1 MKRPFRT
8 IAVTLLGILCTA
20 TFAGGLSACKK
31 HGPVDTVKGR
41 TTVREAL
48 PTDGS
53 LPTQHTALEN
63 IGYMATVLDG
73 QPSYHVY
80 AYNSTKAMGGYEQVT
95 QSWKDYKNSQ
105 LSGIGQS
112 VMICSDLSYSML
124 VQSSTQSC
132 FVGDKDAYMRKGKKP
147 KKTSVPTS
155 IEWSTDQP
163 EYYDSEA
170 YLYKYGE
177 FSTELSVYVLDKDS
191 VISADDVIDNG
202 DGTYSQKYYLNEGA
216 ACWYQYG
223 MKTRGSLKGF
233 PEYKKIEITF
243 TFDGNWQVL
252 STYCEEKA
260 KISPSALGG
269 MPQDSNSKTTTNF
282 DYTASGFGNDNYAY
296 FENYYKGYV
305 GNINA
310 GDKPTNDEC
319 KHEIVDVLG
328 GGFGKVL
335 TAEGQQFALDITI
348 GETQY
353 DGKVFIALPDMGNVL
368 GTLDVRF
375 QLGRKDSG
383 KQDLYIEFKNGAV
396 NAYYSDTF
404 AVTADINKVSGAVGK
419 FAEWVKGLDSAAK
432 QVAGV
437 SDGEGFTLDLSSLLN
452 AIKYEQN
459 ETSATVSIITD
470 DLLGLKIG
478 TDITLNFGHNKG
490 NDGCLFDFKDLSLK
504 GISYDGTEIHV
515 SGGLTVDN
523 SPSISRNPTDTPAD
537 IAEYING
544 VYELLNSES
553 LKVDISLNGLTEGLT
568 LNATAFVKY
577 LSGIAAEVDVTAE
590 YKGISATLNAYYVYD
605 GGYGKVYLNLTEFN
619 GNAYDAKVYCDVKD
633 TVDAVRKIIGWANG
647 ISVSAEQDGNASGDL
662 ATIINKVLNL
672 NFGKILIGLEGNK
685 DSIGLTLDADELL
698 NELDVD
704 LGVQI
709 GTVGL
714 KLINGAD
721 GKVSLN
727 ANLDK
732 YGLNVA
738 VNGSDKAVVKPD
750 GNYVDIVNYI
760 NSVYAI
766 LNSKTLKV
774 ELGLDGL
781 IEGLNLNAVAYVN
794 YKDEIASKV
803 EITAEYE
810 GISLALN
817 AYYVY
822 DGGYGKL
829 YLNLTEFNGNAYD
842 AKVYCDIKDT
852 VDAVKQIIAL
862 FGTERATLS
871 YGQSDVL
878 AKAISYAL
886 GLNYNDIIEADNTSL
901 KVTVDVD
908 EILGVFGVDLGI
920 QFGKAALEYT
930 TNSTL
935 TANIEN
941 IGLSVKVTGSDE
953 TVAKPDGDYVDIIGY
968 INSVY
973 AILNSKTLKVELGL
987 DGLIEGLNL
996 NAVAYVNY
1004 KDEIASKVE
1013 ITAEYEGISLALNAY
1028 YVYDGGYGKLYLNLT
1043 EFNGNAYDAKV
1054 YCDIKDTVDAV
1065 KQIIA
1070 LFGTERA
1077 TLSYGQSDV
1086 LAKAISYA
1094 LGLNYNDIIEADNTS
1109 LKVTVDVDEILGV
1122 FGVDL
1127 GIQFGKAALEYTT
1140 NSTLTANI
1148 ENIGLSVK
1156 VTGSDETVTKPDG
1169 DYVDIIKYID
1179 SIYGLLLSESYEIS
1193 LSVNGNAAGVISYLE
1208 GATVEGT
1215 ILIQPAKDFS
1225 SVAVKADVTVNY
1237 CGNEISLIAH
1247 YVYNGGYGDVYLNV
1261 TAINGVKCD
1270 AKVYCDIQDTVNAIK
1285 QLIDAIQ
1292 GVPALAMD
1300 GETVVSN
1307 KTAEIVKAVLSID
1320 YPSIIKQFK
1329 ATDTV
1334 LNATVDADAIVALF
1348 VENLGVSFGEVSLT
1362 FNNAT
1367 EAAGAS
1373 LIGNVPALGLE
1384 MGFKGSAKTVIIP
1397 DVNSYLNLTDLILL
1411 VQKATAEA
1419 QEIIA
1424 TQDVVFELNAE
1435 VIVDGVSMKIKGNGE
1450 ASWIDG
1456 KIRVAADAVL
1466 SIAENGKSDSV
1477 DVKFVYDE
1485 TAADDKP
1492 LVRFAINSYGMEI
1505 YRSDIDGLV
1514 NDFNDIIDA
1523 VNKLLGKTA
1532 QTEIEQV
1539 SIPATQG
1546 GTGVDVKDI
1555 LDLIN
1560 TDNAQAIIKTVLGFV
1575 SDLTVQLQYSE
1586 GQPDVYGILIS
1597 HAVNGN
1603 LQLSSN
1609 GNLALNLDVY
1619 NNNGTKITGVN
1630 ASVAAGAGSL
1640 ISDIDATLNG
1650 NDYTLCKSSETEK
1663 FIKVLYNYLFEL
1675 IDNKLSVSEILGS
1688 STFTVNVKF
1697 NGAESAISEIQNI
1710 SVNAKLYYTEGL
1722 SGDKTGSKLVEAEI
1736 KLNIGA
1742 IPVELNARYS
1752 GQYVYIELLNIA
1764 GTQLD
1769 GMKFKADVHEIYT
1782 AAETV
1787 VKIITSENLAGIVA
1801 KFGGS
1806 AQTVSVLSEEGEQTK
1821 LGITEILAKLLNLD
1835 FNKVVNFSKDAETG
1849 ENVLTLNPDVVL
1861 GEFGIDVNLGTV
1873 TASVNASTHKICV
1886 NAKLDGKQPWLALDA
1901 YADSENRRGTLDTE
1915 AYIDISFVST
1925 LLKDLSKS
1933 FESITADKILYSL
1946 TGTVSV
1952 NLVNMADVVI
1962 EKVTLTVGLDE
1973 NDQFY
1978 FTLYGDLQKSTAVI
1992 FTVAT
1997 ASRVSITYSNG
2008 YIVLGR
2014 DVDGSSPKYR
2024 VVTLAYFIDNLLD
2037 KNNSPL
2043 FWWLGTGNVTGL
2055 LGLFGLSSE
2064 SLGLSSGLTTPETMY
2079 MYELAKA
2086 SSDDKFFLSSILN
2099 GFTVNTDGNPLTYKT
2114 GDNAVSALNLKGV
2127 DRYYALDIN
2136 ANGLTGGVVPVLY
2149 AAIMRD
2155 GVNGGISGLKAYA
2168 KVKSYITANINLD
2181 GVTSD
2186 HKPNYYNTF
2195 DAETAINGYVA
2206 ESPSNHTTPIFGMYD
2221 SANNAYYSSN
2231 VLDTVT
2237 LKVVGVDGNED
2248 SYDLRYGSTVY
2259 LSSTFAPE
2267 WTDENKNHTYIYK
2280 DADGNVLGESIVLEA
2295 DSTVY
2300 IYKAED
2306 VVVKKEI
2313 VFHTGVDGVGDVSA
2327 ALVADENSAVSL
2339 QQYEIADYTLIG
2351 WYFDENHTLPITD
2364 AAAFDGTDVYCVYAK
2379 SVVTVNGVKYRLY
2392 NVDGVLTYHVNG
2404 FDENGILPYTAS
2416 GSVLILESSIG
2427 GYPVTEID
2435 VASLKLSN
2443 IKNIVVP
2450 ASITVVNA
2458 DAFMDNKDMESA
2470 VFLADKV
2477 FFGGSSWTNDG
2488 NRYPFYGTGTSAD
2501 ENVTILNI
2509 YYNIAE
2515 SVGSNFETSTKGNT
2529 DWMGFK
2535 KDGSK
2540 YKYIGDNGGSRNG
2553 WRVDHDG
2560 KQVGEGNYNWA
2571 YVNYEIVSVNNNKS
2585 IDVKSVSFAQLVN
2598 INTVA
2603 KGAEEIAAYVKD
2615 VLNSLTKAN
2624 GYINAFN
2631 VEVSGGVELNGTAYT
2646 LTITITELPQD
2657 EWYYLLSVESAIV
2670 GLSSGVTTING
2681 NYETVDGLTYV
2692 QTGAEVTVI
2701 SLGDETYNAFA
2712 GWTSTNS
2719 NLVLTNTEAEMTFA
2733 MPVGSTKLYSAWKAD
2748 YAENIYV
2755 YSEVAFTYNGVEYG
2769 TQSVEI
2775 TNAAVGRPLADAKA
2789 VESGKYTFAGWA
2801 LANADNSLAFIDV
2814 PSVQSS
2820 ESEVTYYAIWFVNR
2834 EEVTSIN
2841 GKFISGTTNP
2851 NADSSGV
2858 SVSVDTSKVAGFNK
2872 WYADAAFTDAIESF
2886 TVSTTVLYARM
2897 KYSFTYTF
2905 SGNGDTYFYV
2915 NSPESDSSLNKNNS
2929 TAKGN
2934 SYGNTVE
2941 VFEGVEICVS
2951 ITNEKHTV
2959 IIAIG
2964 DEIVNV
2970 RAKKRNGL
2978 FNGYSAGEMRE
2989 FTLETL
2995 DGDWKDNCTVVKG
3008 NINLVATF

>member
-504 GISYDGTEIHV
+504 GISYDGTEINV

-1004 KDEIASKVE
+1004 KDEIATKVD

-1028 YVYDGGYGKLYLNLT
+1028 YVYDGGYGKVYLNLT

>member
-155 IEWSTDQP
+155 IDWSTDQP

-252 STYCEEKA
+252 STYCEERA

-269 MPQDSNSKTTTNF
+269 MSQDSNSKTTTNF

-504 GISYDGTEIHV
+504 GISYDGTEINV

-605 GGYGKVYLNLTEFN
+605 GGYGKVYLNLIEFN

-633 TVDAVRKIIGWANG
+633 TVDAVKKIIGWANG

-871 YGQSDVL
+871 DGQSDVL

-953 TVAKPDGDYVDIIGY
+953 TVAKPDGDYVDII
-968 INSVY
+968 
-973 AILNSKTLKVELGL
+973 
-987 DGLIEGLNL
+987 
-996 NAVAYVNY
+996 
-1004 KDEIASKVE
+1004 
-1013 ITAEYEGISLALNAY
+1013 
-1028 YVYDGGYGKLYLNLT
+1028 
-1043 EFNGNAYDAKV
+1043 
-1054 YCDIKDTVDAV
+1054 
-1065 KQIIA
+1065 
-1070 LFGTERA
+1070 
-1077 TLSYGQSDV
+1077 
-1086 LAKAISYA
+1086 
-1094 LGLNYNDIIEADNTS
+1094 
-1109 LKVTVDVDEILGV
+1109 
-1122 FGVDL
+1122 
-1127 GIQFGKAALEYTT
+1127 
-1140 NSTLTANI
+1140 
-1148 ENIGLSVK
+1148 
-1156 VTGSDETVTKPDG
+1156 
-1169 DYVDIIKYID
+1169 KYID
-1179 SIYGLLLSESYEIS
+1179 SIYGLLLSESYEIA

-1247 YVYNGGYGDVYLNV
+1247 YVYDGGYGDVYLNV

-1270 AKVYCDIQDTVNAIK
+1270 AKVYCDIQDTVNAVK

-1292 GVPALAMD
+1292 GAPALAMD
-1300 GETVVSN
+1300 GEPVISN

-1424 TQDVVFELNAE
+1424 AQDVVFELNAE

-1539 SIPATQG
+1539 SIPAAQG
-1546 GTGVDVKDI
+1546 GIGVDVKDI

-1675 IDNKLSVSEILGS
+1675 IDNKLSVNEILGS

-1769 GMKFKADVHEIYT
+1769 GMKFKADVHEIYS

-1821 LGITEILAKLLNLD
+1821 LGITEILAKILNLD

-1849 ENVLTLNPDVVL
+1849 ESILTLNPDVVL

-1952 NLVNMADVVI
+1952 NLVNMADIVI

-1978 FTLYGDLQKSTAVI
+1978 FTLYGDLQKSSVAF

-1997 ASRVSITYSNG
+1997 ASKVSITYSNG

-2055 LGLFGLSSE
+2055 LGLFGFSSE
-2064 SLGLSSGLTTPETMY
+2064 SLGLSSGLTTPETIY

-2339 QQYEIADYTLIG
+2339 QQYEISDYTLIG

-2379 SVVTVNGVKYRLY
+2379 SVVTVNGVKYKLY

-2615 VLNSLTKAN
+2615 VLNGLTKAN

>member
-1 MKRPFRT
+1 MLFR
-8 IAVTLLGILCTA
+8 
-20 TFAGGLSACKK
+20 S
-31 HGPVDTVKGR
+31 
-41 TTVREAL
+41 
-48 PTDGS
+48 
-53 LPTQHTALEN
+53 
-63 IGYMATVLDG
+63 
-73 QPSYHVY
+73 
-80 AYNSTKAMGGYEQVT
+80 
-95 QSWKDYKNSQ
+95 
-105 LSGIGQS
+105 
-112 VMICSDLSYSML
+112 
-124 VQSSTQSC
+124 
-132 FVGDKDAYMRKGKKP
+132 
-147 KKTSVPTS
+147 
-155 IEWSTDQP
+155 
-163 EYYDSEA
+163 
-170 YLYKYGE
+170 
-177 FSTELSVYVLDKDS
+177 
-191 VISADDVIDNG
+191 
-202 DGTYSQKYYLNEGA
+202 
-216 ACWYQYG
+216 
-223 MKTRGSLKGF
+223 
-233 PEYKKIEITF
+233 
-243 TFDGNWQVL
+243 
-252 STYCEEKA
+252 
-260 KISPSALGG
+260 
-269 MPQDSNSKTTTNF
+269 
-282 DYTASGFGNDNYAY
+282 
-296 FENYYKGYV
+296 
-305 GNINA
+305 
-310 GDKPTNDEC
+310 
-319 KHEIVDVLG
+319 
-328 GGFGKVL
+328 
-335 TAEGQQFALDITI
+335 
-348 GETQY
+348 
-353 DGKVFIALPDMGNVL
+353 
-368 GTLDVRF
+368 
-375 QLGRKDSG
+375 
-383 KQDLYIEFKNGAV
+383 
-396 NAYYSDTF
+396 
-404 AVTADINKVSGAVGK
+404 
-419 FAEWVKGLDSAAK
+419 
-432 QVAGV
+432 
-437 SDGEGFTLDLSSLLN
+437 
-452 AIKYEQN
+452 
-459 ETSATVSIITD
+459 
-470 DLLGLKIG
+470 
-478 TDITLNFGHNKG
+478 
-490 NDGCLFDFKDLSLK
+490 
-504 GISYDGTEIHV
+504 
-515 SGGLTVDN
+515 
-523 SPSISRNPTDTPAD
+523 
-537 IAEYING
+537 
-544 VYELLNSES
+544 
-553 LKVDISLNGLTEGLT
+553 
-568 LNATAFVKY
+568 
-577 LSGIAAEVDVTAE
+577 
-590 YKGISATLNAYYVYD
+590 
-605 GGYGKVYLNLTEFN
+605 
-619 GNAYDAKVYCDVKD
+619 
-633 TVDAVRKIIGWANG
+633 
-647 ISVSAEQDGNASGDL
+647 
-662 ATIINKVLNL
+662 
-672 NFGKILIGLEGNK
+672 
-685 DSIGLTLDADELL
+685 
-698 NELDVD
+698 
-704 LGVQI
+704 
-709 GTVGL
+709 
-714 KLINGAD
+714 
-721 GKVSLN
+721 
-727 ANLDK
+727 
-732 YGLNVA
+732 
-738 VNGSDKAVVKPD
+738 
-750 GNYVDIVNYI
+750 
-760 NSVYAI
+760 
-766 LNSKTLKV
+766 
-774 ELGLDGL
+774 
-781 IEGLNLNAVAYVN
+781 
-794 YKDEIASKV
+794 
-803 EITAEYE
+803 
-810 GISLALN
+810 
-817 AYYVY
+817 
-822 DGGYGKL
+822 
-829 YLNLTEFNGNAYD
+829 
-842 AKVYCDIKDT
+842 
-852 VDAVKQIIAL
+852 
-862 FGTERATLS
+862 
-871 YGQSDVL
+871 
-878 AKAISYAL
+878 
-886 GLNYNDIIEADNTSL
+886 
-901 KVTVDVD
+901 
-908 EILGVFGVDLGI
+908 
-920 QFGKAALEYT
+920 
-930 TNSTL
+930 
-935 TANIEN
+935 
-941 IGLSVKVTGSDE
+941 
-953 TVAKPDGDYVDIIGY
+953 
-968 INSVY
+968 
-973 AILNSKTLKVELGL
+973 
-987 DGLIEGLNL
+987 
-996 NAVAYVNY
+996 
-1004 KDEIASKVE
+1004 
-1013 ITAEYEGISLALNAY
+1013 
-1028 YVYDGGYGKLYLNLT
+1028 
-1043 EFNGNAYDAKV
+1043 
-1054 YCDIKDTVDAV
+1054 
-1065 KQIIA
+1065 
-1070 LFGTERA
+1070 
-1077 TLSYGQSDV
+1077 
-1086 LAKAISYA
+1086 
-1094 LGLNYNDIIEADNTS
+1094 
-1109 LKVTVDVDEILGV
+1109 
-1122 FGVDL
+1122 
-1127 GIQFGKAALEYTT
+1127 
-1140 NSTLTANI
+1140 
-1148 ENIGLSVK
+1148 
-1156 VTGSDETVTKPDG
+1156 
-1169 DYVDIIKYID
+1169 
-1179 SIYGLLLSESYEIS
+1179 
-1193 LSVNGNAAGVISYLE
+1193 
-1208 GATVEGT
+1208 
-1215 ILIQPAKDFS
+1215 
-1225 SVAVKADVTVNY
+1225 
-1237 CGNEISLIAH
+1237 
-1247 YVYNGGYGDVYLNV
+1247 
-1261 TAINGVKCD
+1261 
-1270 AKVYCDIQDTVNAIK
+1270 
-1285 QLIDAIQ
+1285 
-1292 GVPALAMD
+1292 
-1300 GETVVSN
+1300 
-1307 KTAEIVKAVLSID
+1307 
-1320 YPSIIKQFK
+1320 
-1329 ATDTV
+1329 
-1334 LNATVDADAIVALF
+1334 
-1348 VENLGVSFGEVSLT
+1348 
-1362 FNNAT
+1362 
-1367 EAAGAS
+1367 
-1373 LIGNVPALGLE
+1373 
-1384 MGFKGSAKTVIIP
+1384 
-1397 DVNSYLNLTDLILL
+1397 
-1411 VQKATAEA
+1411 
-1419 QEIIA
+1419 
-1424 TQDVVFELNAE
+1424 
-1435 VIVDGVSMKIKGNGE
+1435 
-1450 ASWIDG
+1450 
-1456 KIRVAADAVL
+1456 
-1466 SIAENGKSDSV
+1466 
-1477 DVKFVYDE
+1477 
-1485 TAADDKP
+1485 
-1492 LVRFAINSYGMEI
+1492 
-1505 YRSDIDGLV
+1505 
-1514 NDFNDIIDA
+1514 
-1523 VNKLLGKTA
+1523 
-1532 QTEIEQV
+1532 
-1539 SIPATQG
+1539 
-1546 GTGVDVKDI
+1546 
-1555 LDLIN
+1555 
-1560 TDNAQAIIKTVLGFV
+1560 
-1575 SDLTVQLQYSE
+1575 
-1586 GQPDVYGILIS
+1586 
-1597 HAVNGN
+1597 
-1603 LQLSSN
+1603 
-1609 GNLALNLDVY
+1609 
-1619 NNNGTKITGVN
+1619 
-1630 ASVAAGAGSL
+1630 
-1640 ISDIDATLNG
+1640 
-1650 NDYTLCKSSETEK
+1650 
-1663 FIKVLYNYLFEL
+1663 
-1675 IDNKLSVSEILGS
+1675 
-1688 STFTVNVKF
+1688 
-1697 NGAESAISEIQNI
+1697 QNI

-1769 GMKFKADVHEIYT
+1769 GMKFKADVHEIYS

-1801 KFGGS
+1801 KLGGS

-1849 ENVLTLNPDVVL
+1849 ESVLTLNPDVVL

-2339 QQYEIADYTLIG
+2339 QQYEISDYTLIG

-2364 AAAFDGTDVYCVYAK
+2364 AAAFGGTDVYCVYAK

-2615 VLNSLTKAN
+2615 VLNGLTKAN

>member
-504 GISYDGTEIHV
+504 GISYDGTEINV

-794 YKDEIASKV
+794 YKDEIATKV
-803 EITAEYE
+803 DITAEYE

-822 DGGYGKL
+822 DGGYGKV

-862 FGTERATLS
+862 FGTESATLS
-871 YGQSDVL
+871 DGQSDVL

-1004 KDEIASKVE
+1004 KDEIATKVD

-1028 YVYDGGYGKLYLNLT
+1028 YVYDGGYGKVYLNLT

-1070 LFGTERA
+1070 LFGTESA
-1077 TLSYGQSDV
+1077 TLSDGQSDV

>member
-504 GISYDGTEIHV
+504 GISYDGTEINV

>member
-155 IEWSTDQP
+155 IDWSTDQP

-252 STYCEEKA
+252 STYCEERA

-269 MPQDSNSKTTTNF
+269 MSQDSNSKTTTNF

-504 GISYDGTEIHV
+504 GISYDGTEINV

-605 GGYGKVYLNLTEFN
+605 GGYGKVYLNLIEFN

-633 TVDAVRKIIGWANG
+633 TVDAVKKIIGWANG

-871 YGQSDVL
+871 DGQSDVL

-953 TVAKPDGDYVDIIGY
+953 TVAKPDGDYVDII
-968 INSVY
+968 
-973 AILNSKTLKVELGL
+973 
-987 DGLIEGLNL
+987 
-996 NAVAYVNY
+996 
-1004 KDEIASKVE
+1004 
-1013 ITAEYEGISLALNAY
+1013 
-1028 YVYDGGYGKLYLNLT
+1028 
-1043 EFNGNAYDAKV
+1043 
-1054 YCDIKDTVDAV
+1054 
-1065 KQIIA
+1065 
-1070 LFGTERA
+1070 
-1077 TLSYGQSDV
+1077 
-1086 LAKAISYA
+1086 
-1094 LGLNYNDIIEADNTS
+1094 
-1109 LKVTVDVDEILGV
+1109 
-1122 FGVDL
+1122 
-1127 GIQFGKAALEYTT
+1127 
-1140 NSTLTANI
+1140 
-1148 ENIGLSVK
+1148 
-1156 VTGSDETVTKPDG
+1156 
-1169 DYVDIIKYID
+1169 KYID
-1179 SIYGLLLSESYEIS
+1179 SIYGLLLSESYEIA

-1247 YVYNGGYGDVYLNV
+1247 YVYDGGYGDVYLNV

-1270 AKVYCDIQDTVNAIK
+1270 AKVYCDIQDTVNAVK

-1292 GVPALAMD
+1292 GAPALAMD
-1300 GETVVSN
+1300 GEPVISN

-1424 TQDVVFELNAE
+1424 AQDVVFELNAE

-1539 SIPATQG
+1539 SIPAAQG
-1546 GTGVDVKDI
+1546 GIGVDVKDI

-1675 IDNKLSVSEILGS
+1675 IDNKLSVNEILGS

-1769 GMKFKADVHEIYT
+1769 GMKFKADVHEIYS

-1821 LGITEILAKLLNLD
+1821 LGITEILAKILNLD

-1849 ENVLTLNPDVVL
+1849 ESILTLNPDVVL

-1952 NLVNMADVVI
+1952 NLVNMADIVI

-1978 FTLYGDLQKSTAVI
+1978 FTLYGDLQKSSVAF

-1997 ASRVSITYSNG
+1997 ASKVSITYSNG

-2055 LGLFGLSSE
+2055 LGLFGFSSE

-2339 QQYEIADYTLIG
+2339 QQYEISDYTLIG

-2379 SVVTVNGVKYRLY
+2379 SVVTVNGVKYKLY

-2615 VLNSLTKAN
+2615 VLNGLTKAN

>member
-155 IEWSTDQP
+155 IDWSTDQP

-252 STYCEEKA
+252 STYCEERA

-269 MPQDSNSKTTTNF
+269 MSQDSNSKTTTNF

-404 AVTADINKVSGAVGK
+404 AVTADINKVSGAIGK

-504 GISYDGTEIHV
+504 GISYDGTEINV

-633 TVDAVRKIIGWANG
+633 TVDAVKKIIGWANG

-766 LNSKTLKV
+766 LNSNTLKV
-774 ELGLDGL
+774 ELGLNGL

-794 YKDEIASKV
+794 YKDEIATKV

-871 YGQSDVL
+871 DGQSDVL

-920 QFGKAALEYT
+920 QFGKAALEYS

-953 TVAKPDGDYVDIIGY
+953 SVTKPDGDYVDIIGY

-987 DGLIEGLNL
+987 NGLIEGLNL

-1004 KDEIASKVE
+1004 KDEIATKVD

-1077 TLSYGQSDV
+1077 TLSDGQSDV

-1127 GIQFGKAALEYTT
+1127 GIQFGKAALEYST

-1156 VTGSDETVTKPDG
+1156 VTGSDESVTKPDG

-1179 SIYGLLLSESYEIS
+1179 SIYGLLLSESYEIA

-1270 AKVYCDIQDTVNAIK
+1270 AKVYCDIQDTVNAVK
-1285 QLIDAIQ
+1285 QLIDTIK

-1300 GETVVSN
+1300 GEPVISN

-1367 EAAGAS
+1367 EASGAS

-1424 TQDVVFELNAE
+1424 AQDVVFELNAE

-1769 GMKFKADVHEIYT
+1769 GMKFKADVHEIYS

-1806 AQTVSVLSEEGEQTK
+1806 AQTVCVLSEEGEQTK

-1849 ENVLTLNPDVVL
+1849 ESILTLNPDVVL

-2339 QQYEIADYTLIG
+2339 QQYEISDYTLIG

-2364 AAAFDGTDVYCVYAK
+2364 AAAFGGTDVYCVYAK
-2379 SVVTVNGVKYRLY
+2379 SVVTVNGVKYKLY

-2615 VLNSLTKAN
+2615 VLNGLTKAN

>member
-252 STYCEEKA
+252 STYCEERA

-269 MPQDSNSKTTTNF
+269 MSQDSNSKTTTNF

-504 GISYDGTEIHV
+504 GISYDGTAINV
-515 SGGLTVDN
+515 NGGLTVDN

-537 IAEYING
+537 IADYING

-553 LKVDISLNGLTEGLT
+553 LKVDVSLNGLTEGLT

-633 TVDAVRKIIGWANG
+633 TVDAVKKIIGWANG

-862 FGTERATLS
+862 FGTESATLS
-871 YGQSDVL
+871 DGQSDVL

-973 AILNSKTLKVELGL
+973 AILNSNTLKVELGL
-987 DGLIEGLNL
+987 NGLIEGLNL

-1070 LFGTERA
+1070 LFGTESA
-1077 TLSYGQSDV
+1077 TLSDGQSDV

-1156 VTGSDETVTKPDG
+1156 VTGSDETVAKPDG

-1179 SIYGLLLSESYEIS
+1179 SIYGLLLSESYEIA
-1193 LSVNGNAAGVISYLE
+1193 LSVNGNAAGVISYLV

-1247 YVYNGGYGDVYLNV
+1247 YVYDGGYGDVYLNV

-1270 AKVYCDIQDTVNAIK
+1270 AKVYCDIQDTVNAVK

-1292 GVPALAMD
+1292 GAPALAMD
-1300 GETVVSN
+1300 GETVISN

-1424 TQDVVFELNAE
+1424 AQDVVFELNAE

-1539 SIPATQG
+1539 SIPAAQG

-1769 GMKFKADVHEIYT
+1769 GMKFKADVHEIYS

-1801 KFGGS
+1801 KLGGS

-1849 ENVLTLNPDVVL
+1849 ESVLTLNPDVVL

-2339 QQYEIADYTLIG
+2339 QQYEISDYTLIG

-2364 AAAFDGTDVYCVYAK
+2364 AAAFGGTDVYCVYAK

-2615 VLNSLTKAN
+2615 VLNGLTKAN

>member
-155 IEWSTDQP
+155 IDWSTDQP

-252 STYCEEKA
+252 STYCEERA

-269 MPQDSNSKTTTNF
+269 MSQDSNSKTTTNF

-504 GISYDGTEIHV
+504 GISYDGTEINV

-633 TVDAVRKIIGWANG
+633 TVDAVKKIIGWANG

-803 EITAEYE
+803 DITAEYE

-871 YGQSDVL
+871 DGQSDVL

-987 DGLIEGLNL
+987 NGLIEGLNL

-1004 KDEIASKVE
+1004 KDEIASKVD

-1077 TLSYGQSDV
+1077 TLSDGQSDV

-1156 VTGSDETVTKPDG
+1156 VTGSDETVAKPDG

-1179 SIYGLLLSESYEIS
+1179 SIYGLLLSESYEIA

-1247 YVYNGGYGDVYLNV
+1247 YVYDGGYGDVYLNV

-1270 AKVYCDIQDTVNAIK
+1270 AKVYCDIQDTVNAVK

-1292 GVPALAMD
+1292 GAPALAMD
-1300 GETVVSN
+1300 GEPVISN

-1424 TQDVVFELNAE
+1424 AQDVVFELNAE

-1539 SIPATQG
+1539 SIPAAQG
-1546 GTGVDVKDI
+1546 GIGVDVKDI

-1675 IDNKLSVSEILGS
+1675 IDNKLSVNEILGS

-1769 GMKFKADVHEIYT
+1769 GMKFKADVHEIYS

-1821 LGITEILAKLLNLD
+1821 LGITEILAKILNLD

-1849 ENVLTLNPDVVL
+1849 ESILTLNPDVVL

-1952 NLVNMADVVI
+1952 NLVNMADIVI

-1978 FTLYGDLQKSTAVI
+1978 FTLYGDLQKSSVAF

-1997 ASRVSITYSNG
+1997 ASKVSITYSNG

-2055 LGLFGLSSE
+2055 LGLFGFSSE

-2339 QQYEIADYTLIG
+2339 QQYEISDYTLIG

-2379 SVVTVNGVKYRLY
+2379 SVVTVNGVKYKLY

-2615 VLNSLTKAN
+2615 VLNGLTKAN

>member
-252 STYCEEKA
+252 STYCEERA

-269 MPQDSNSKTTTNF
+269 MSQDSNSKTTTNF

-504 GISYDGTEIHV
+504 GISYDGTAINV
-515 SGGLTVDN
+515 NGGLTVDN

-537 IAEYING
+537 IADYING

-553 LKVDISLNGLTEGLT
+553 LKVDVSLNGLTEGLT

-633 TVDAVRKIIGWANG
+633 TVDAVKKIIGWANG

-862 FGTERATLS
+862 FGTESATLS
-871 YGQSDVL
+871 DGQSDVL

-973 AILNSKTLKVELGL
+973 AILNSNTLKVELGL
-987 DGLIEGLNL
+987 NGLIEGLNL

-1004 KDEIASKVE
+1004 KDEIASKVD

-1070 LFGTERA
+1070 LFGTESA
-1077 TLSYGQSDV
+1077 TLSDGQSDV

-1156 VTGSDETVTKPDG
+1156 VTGSDETVAKPDG

-1179 SIYGLLLSESYEIS
+1179 SIYGLLLSESYEIA
-1193 LSVNGNAAGVISYLE
+1193 LSVNGNAAGVISYLV

-1247 YVYNGGYGDVYLNV
+1247 YVYDGGYGDVYLNV

-1270 AKVYCDIQDTVNAIK
+1270 AKVYCDIQDTVNAVK

-1292 GVPALAMD
+1292 GAPALAMD
-1300 GETVVSN
+1300 GETVISN

-1424 TQDVVFELNAE
+1424 AQDVVFELNAE

-1539 SIPATQG
+1539 SIPAAQG

-1769 GMKFKADVHEIYT
+1769 GMKFKADVHEIYS

-1801 KFGGS
+1801 KLGGS

-1849 ENVLTLNPDVVL
+1849 ESVLTLNPDVVL

-2339 QQYEIADYTLIG
+2339 QQYEISDYTLIG

-2364 AAAFDGTDVYCVYAK
+2364 AAAFGGTDVYCVYAK

-2615 VLNSLTKAN
+2615 VLNGLTKAN